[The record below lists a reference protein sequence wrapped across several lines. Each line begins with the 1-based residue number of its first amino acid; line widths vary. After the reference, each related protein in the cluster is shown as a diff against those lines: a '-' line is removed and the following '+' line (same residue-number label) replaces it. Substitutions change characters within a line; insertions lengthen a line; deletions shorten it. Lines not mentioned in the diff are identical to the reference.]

1 MTQYLITFSKVN
13 DRLETET
20 WFDQRPSHRE
30 VPDWLLEARA
40 ATDRAQK
47 ELDEFHETCGAS
59 TEWNS
64 EQAAEFERLL
74 VARNDALEW
83 ERDCIEINT
92 QGAVPA
98 SILYYAQMRED
109 AR

>member
-1 MTQYLITFSKVN
+1 MTYIVTFSKVN
-13 DRLETET
+13 DKLETET
-20 WFDQRPSHRE
+20 WFDQRPTHRE
-30 VPDWLLEARA
+30 VPAWLIEARE

-47 ELDEFHETCGAS
+47 ELDEFHETYGAS
-59 TEWNS
+59 TEWTT
-64 EQAAEFERLL
+64 EQAAEFEHLL
-74 VARNDALEW
+74 NARNDALEW

-98 SILYYAQMRED
+98 SIQYAVQMRED